1 VPPKMRDNP
10 RKHELQVALSS
21 AQTASGT
28 IPDILKAASTAMT
41 AKAWTGGTSDT
52 FAAGLTDQQANATRG
67 GTASVEEIQTAYDDC
82 PAQIE
87 DQR

>member
-1 VPPKMRDNP
+1 MPPKMRDNP

-28 IPDILKAASTAMT
+28 IPDILKGASTAMT
-41 AKAWTGGTSDT
+41 ARAWTGGTSDAFGT
-52 FAAGLTDQQANATRG
+52 GLTEQQSNATRG
-67 GTASVEEIQTAYDDC
+67 GTASVEEIQTAYDNC

-87 DQR
+87 DHS